1 MNRSSVLIV
10 VAHPDDEVLGA
21 GGMAAWCADQRI
33 PVRASILSS
42 DVTAR
47 QHRPEDSVLTQDTHQ
62 ASSIL
67 GMDEPILGCFPNIKM
82 NTAAHLDLV
91 QFIEKSI
98 MTSGATHIVTH
109 HPDDLNDDHSQVSRA
124 CQAAARLWQR
134 RSDVQTLRSLRL
146 MEVPS
151 STDWSF
157 AGVNAGFRPTD
168 FLPLT
173 SSQLTRKLT
182 ALAAYRDVMRPA
194 PHPRSN
200 DAITALS
207 THRGAQAGVLAA
219 EAFQTIYQDVS
230 HGFV

>member
-1 MNRSSVLIV
+1 MLIV

-21 GGMAAWCADQRI
+21 GGMAAWCADHDI

-42 DVTAR
+42 GVAAR
-47 QHRPEDSVLTQDTHQ
+47 QHRPEDSELTQDTQQ
-62 ASSIL
+62 ASRILGMGQSIL
-67 GMDEPILGCFPNIKM
+67 GSFPNIKM
-82 NTAAHLDLV
+82 NTVAHLDLV
-91 QFIEKSI
+91 QFVEGSI
-98 MTSGATHIVTH
+98 LESGATHLVTH

-124 CQAAARLWQR
+124 CQAAARLSQR
-134 RSDVQTLRSLRL
+134 RSDVQPVRSLRL

-173 SSQLTRKLT
+173 SAQLTRKLT

-194 PHPRSN
+194 PHPRSD
-200 DAITALS
+200 DAIRALS

-219 EAFQTIYQDVS
+219 EAFQSIYQDVS